1 MGGGGGGGSGSGYVG
16 GGGGSDLLAG
26 GTSHPTS
33 QATEVIITY
42 IVSIPTDTATNT
54 PAPTDTATNTPVP
67 STATNTPVPT
77 DTATI
82 TPVQAKVTLGAL
94 SQTYDGTAKVAS
106 AGVSPSAC
114 GPVSLTYQ

>member
-67 STATNTPVPT
+67 T

-94 SQTYDGTAKVAS
+94 SQTYDGTAKAAS